1 MGAPSRYINV
11 ADFQGKDRTLRAL
24 RGLPPVRHR
33 FDEESLNAIN
43 AALAAERPLLV
54 RGEPGTGKSQL
65 ARAAAEILGRAF
77 IWRVVDGQ
85 TQVSDLFYTFDAITR
100 LARAQVAGPLLAGR
114 EAGMPDIRALLD
126 ERNFVAPGPL
136 WWAYDPKKARRWHER
151 YRLHCEASAPRAHD
165 DVDVEDED
173 PSTAPYSEEELA
185 AGSVVLIDEIDKTDA
200 SVPNGLLEA
209 LGQGTFPVPR
219 GGLISFHGAGPAP
232 LVVITTN
239 EERELPA
246 AFLRRCLVLHIPV
259 PEGREDLVRWL
270 VERGETHF
278 VRGEQESR
286 GEDQPSYGGEI
297 LSLEVLERVAELV
310 FKDRR
315 EADAEGLSLPGQAE
329 YLDFLRALARLR
341 SKNTDRLGFLHKIEG
356 FALVKHPD
364 LHKKRREAASK
375 GA

>member
-1 MGAPSRYINV
+1 MGAPSNFINV
-11 ADFQGKDRTLRAL
+11 AEFHGKDRTLRAI
-24 RGLPPVRHR
+24 RGLPPVHHR

-77 IWRVVDGQ
+77 IWRVADAQ
-85 TQVSDLFYTFDAITR
+85 TQVSDLFYTFDAISR
-100 LARAQVAGPLLAGR
+100 LARAQVVGPLLAG
-114 EAGMPDIRALLD
+114 AKDPLDVPALLD

-136 WWAYDPKKARRWHER
+136 WWAFAPKKARRWYER
-151 YRLHCEASAPRAHD
+151 YRLHCEASAPKAQG
-165 DVDVEDED
+165 DVAGEDED
-173 PSTAPYSEEELA
+173 EDRSVAPYSEDELA
-185 AGSVVLIDEIDKTDA
+185 AGAVVLIDEIDKTDA

-219 GGLISFHGAGPAP
+219 GGVISFHGSGPAP
-232 LVVITTN
+232 LVIITTN

-259 PEGREDLVRWL
+259 PEGQGDFVKWL

-278 VRGEQESR
+278 GRGEHDDR
-286 GEDQPSYGGEI
+286 AKDNPDYEI
-297 LSLEVLERVAELV
+297 LSREVLERVAELV

-341 SKNTDRLGFLHKIEG
+341 TKNADRLSFLHKIED

-364 LHKKRREAASK
+364 LHKKRRGAASK